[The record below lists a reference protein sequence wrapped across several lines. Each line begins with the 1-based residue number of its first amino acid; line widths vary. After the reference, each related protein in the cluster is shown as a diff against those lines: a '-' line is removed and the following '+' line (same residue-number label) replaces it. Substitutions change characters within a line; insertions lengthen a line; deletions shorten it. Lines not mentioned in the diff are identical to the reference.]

1 MHGRL
6 RDRDRDPVAM
16 VFEEGPMKIARLAIA
31 TFLAC
36 QISVAAFAQSSPGL
50 SYGAEPTAAQWNSY
64 FSTKQDFLNYTPV
77 NKSGDTLLG
86 KLTFA
91 PSTTAVAGLNIAPGV
106 APTSPNNG
114 DLWSTSRGLF
124 VQINGV
130 TSELTT
136 LAGNVLTI
144 GAPIVG
150 GTPGGILYNNA
161 GNLGN
166 SAALGTGVLG
176 ALTTNLNASGGLVG
190 YSGALGTPTSGTLT
204 NATGTATGL
213 TAGNANAAPLSGI
226 TGLGTGFAAAAANAL
241 NASGGLVGY
250 SGALGTPTSGTL
262 TNATGLPLSTGV
274 TGTLQAAQFPALTGD
289 VTTTAGSLATT
300 VGAIG
305 GKAVSLGGAL
315 TTTGAAT
322 PTLAFGA
329 SGAYTYTF
337 PANNG
342 TLAELN
348 LAQTFT
354 QPQTIAGQ
362 TSGSAISAGNIGQ
375 IITSGTIT
383 GVSMT
388 SATTR
393 NITSITL
400 TAGVWRIWGT
410 FIAAPNATTTQST
423 VQSVISS
430 VSGTSFTPV
439 SSDVELIMSAAIPAS
454 LFSIAPV
461 GTTVVNI
468 SSPTTYY
475 LNGYVSFAVS
485 TLTAGGI
492 LSAQRVN

>member
-1 MHGRL
+1 MR
-6 RDRDRDPVAM
+6 
-16 VFEEGPMKIARLAIA
+16 IARLAIA
-31 TFLAC
+31 TFMAC
-36 QISVAAFAQSSPGL
+36 QVSVTVFAQSSPGL
-50 SYGAEPTAAQWNSY
+50 SYGAVPTAAQWDSY

-176 ALTTNLNASGGLVG
+176 ALTTD
-190 YSGALGTPTSGTLT
+190 
-204 NATGTATGL
+204 
-213 TAGNANAAPLSGI
+213 
-226 TGLGTGFAAAAANAL
+226 L

-388 SATTR
+388 SETTR

-410 FIAAPNATTTQST
+410 FIAAPNATTTQLT